1 MMKHYIL
8 GTLFACLSLV
18 TFAQQ
23 RTVTGT
29 VKDQTGEPI
38 IGAAVTVKDSPSVGT
53 VTNVEGT
60 FTLSVPPQSTL
71 TISYVGY
78 LTQEVNVGSH
88 SSISVVLRED
98 NQLLDEVVVIG
109 YGTQR
114 RGDVTS
120 AVGSV
125 KRDDF
130 MKGAVRDAGQLIQG
144 KIAGLAITNPGG
156 DPVGNTS
163 ISLRG
168 VATISGTNTAPLIL
182 VDGVPGD
189 FSTVAPEDIESIDV
203 LKDGSAAA
211 IYGSRA
217 TNGVVLITTR
227 AAEGDRINNVEYSG
241 YLSTSAISKRL
252 EMLTAADYRRQIA
265 EGIRDAAWDLGA
277 TTDWQDEIM
286 RTPLSH
292 VHNIAMRGGNKQ
304 TNYIVNLNYRKLQGI
319 MKRSD
324 RESFQGRAQLRHS
337 LFDDKVKLGFA
348 IIGNKTGY
356 TSVSNGGSYNNY
368 IFRQSLIHNP
378 TEPIHNDEGGWN
390 EQPGIFEYANP
401 LGLIYETDG
410 RQDITQLRFNGDITV
425 NPIKELTLKAL
436 FSYDKMHRNRGYYET
451 KENISTI
458 RDNRNGYAALGATT
472 NMQKLMELTAQY
484 SKTIDG
490 HTFTALAGYSYQETD
505 YTSESESN
513 YNFPTDSYS
522 YNNIGQG
529 AALKEG
535 LASMGSS
542 RSQTNLIGFFGRL
555 NYNYKDRY
563 LLMAALRHEGASQL
577 VGTDNEWGT
586 FPSVS
591 LGWRITQESFM
602 KNQTLFSDLKLRAGY
617 GVTGSQPNAS
627 FRGVP
632 LLGYGLYFLYNG
644 RWIQSLS
651 PTQNPNPNLK
661 WEEKHET
668 NIGLDFGFLDGRISG
683 SIDYYNREIRGLLYN
698 YTVPSP
704 PNLYTSTLANVGKM
718 RNRGLEILLNFVPV
732 SNKSTRWNS
741 TLTFSTNSNKLVSLS
756 NDVYKLT
763 QDWFPTGWIQEPVKV
778 ESHIVEVGKPIGEIW
793 GFKVVDATS
802 DGKWIYENANGERV
816 NYDDFTHA
824 QADKKVLGNGIPKWY
839 LGWQNAIR
847 YKNWD
852 ASISMRGAFGHQIIN
867 VARMFYENLSR
878 QDWNRLQSAYT
889 PIFGKA
895 QLNSLCSEEFN
906 SYYVENGDYWKIDNI
921 TIGYNFKQIGK
932 YIKGLRLYATG
943 QNLLT
948 ITGYKGTDPEVNISG
963 LNPGYDDR
971 DQYPSVRSFTLGVNI
986 NF

>member
-1 MMKHYIL
+1 MKHYIL
-8 GTLFACLSLV
+8 WTLFTCLSL
-18 TFAQQ
+18 TAFAQQ

-29 VKDQTGEPI
+29 VKDHAGEPI
-38 IGAAVTVKDSPSVGT
+38 IGAAVILKGSPTIGT
-53 VTNVEGT
+53 VTNVDGA
-60 FTLSVPPQSTL
+60 FTLSVPPNSTL
-71 TISYVGY
+71 TISYMGY
-78 LTQEVNVGSH
+78 ATQEIEMANRNSVNV
-88 SSISVVLRED
+88 IMRED
-98 NQLLDEVVVIG
+98 NLALDEVVVIG

-114 RGDVTS
+114 KGDVTS

-130 MKGAVRDAGQLIQG
+130 IKGSVRDAGQLIQG
-144 KIAGLAITNPGG
+144 KIAGLAITNAGG

-168 VATISGTNTAPLIL
+168 VATISGTNTDPLIL

-227 AAEGDRINNVEYSG
+227 QATGERINEVEYSG

-252 EMLTAADYRRQIA
+252 EMLTADDYRQQIA
-265 EGIRDAAWDLGA
+265 SGIRDAAWDLGA
-277 TTDWQDEIM
+277 TTNWLDEIM

-292 VHNIAMRGGNKQ
+292 VHNLAVRGGNRQ
-304 TNYIVNLNYRKLQGI
+304 TNYIVNLNYRQLQGI
-319 MKRSD
+319 MKESG
-324 RESFQGRAQLRHS
+324 RETFQGRAEVRHAM
-337 LFDDKVKLGFA
+337 FDDKVKLHFS

-356 TSVSNGGSYNNY
+356 NSISNGGSFNNY

-378 TEPIHNDEGGWN
+378 TEPIRNAEGGWN

-410 RQDITQLRFNGDITV
+410 RQDITQIRFNGDITV
-425 NPIKELTLKAL
+425 NPINDLTLKAL
-436 FSYDKMHRNRGYYET
+436 FSYDKRHQNGGYYET

-458 RDNRNGYAALGATT
+458 RDNRNGYASVRANA

-484 SKTIDG
+484 RKTIND
-490 HTFTALAGYSYQETD
+490 HSFTALVGYGYQETD
-505 YTSESESN
+505 YTNINESN
-513 YNFPTDSYS
+513 YDFPTDNYS

-535 LASMGSS
+535 LASQGSS
-542 RSQTNLIGFFGRL
+542 RSQTNLISFFGRL
-555 NYNYKDRY
+555 NYSFKNRY

-591 LGWRITQESFM
+591 LGWRITEEEFM
-602 KNQTLFSDLKLRAGY
+602 KGQNIFDDLKLRLGY
-617 GVTGSQPNAS
+617 GVTGSQPNSS

-632 LLGYGLYFLYNG
+632 LLGYGAYFYYNG

-668 NIGLDFGFLDGRISG
+668 NIGLDFGLLDGRISG
-683 SIDYYNREIRGLLYN
+683 SIDYYNREIRDLLYN

-718 RNRGLEILLNFVPV
+718 RNSGLEVLLNFIPV
-732 SNKSTRWNS
+732 TNRDVRWNS
-741 TLTFSTNSNKLVSLS
+741 TVTFSTNTNKLVSLS

-763 QDWFPTGWIQEPVKV
+763 QDWFLTGWIQEPVKV
-778 ESHIVEVGKPIGEIW
+778 ESHIVQVGKPIGNFY
-793 GFKVVDATS
+793 GFKVVDATA
-802 DGKWIYENANGERV
+802 DGKWIYENRNGERV

-824 QADKKVLGNGIPKWY
+824 TEDKHVIGNGIPKWY
-839 LGWQNAIR
+839 LGWQNSVR

-852 ASISMRGAFGHQIIN
+852 LSVSMRGAFGYQILN

-878 QDWNRLQSAYT
+878 QDWNRLQSAYD

-895 QLNSLCSEEFN
+895 QLNSLCAEEYN
-906 SYYVENGDYWKIDNI
+906 SYYIEDGDYWKIDNI
-921 TIGYNFKQIGK
+921 TLGYNFRQLGK
-932 YIKGLRLYATG
+932 YIKGLRLYVTG

-948 ITGYKGTDPEVNISG
+948 ITGYKGTDPEVNIGG
-963 LNPGYDDR
+963 LSPGFDDR
-971 DQYPSVRSFTLGVNI
+971 DQYPSVRSFTFGLNI